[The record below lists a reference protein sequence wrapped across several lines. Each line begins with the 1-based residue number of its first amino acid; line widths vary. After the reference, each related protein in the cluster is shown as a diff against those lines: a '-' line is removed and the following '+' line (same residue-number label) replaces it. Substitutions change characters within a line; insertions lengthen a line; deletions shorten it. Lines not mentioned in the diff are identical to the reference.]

1 MSTGKEQ
8 LEVEVEVEV
17 EEDFPVS
24 DPEEIVEPV
33 VEVAKTNLAKRRT
46 IDALLAEKRLK
57 KELEDYPYDL

>member
-8 LEVEVEVEV
+8 LEVEVEV

>member
-8 LEVEVEVEV
+8 LDVEA

-24 DPEEIVEPV
+24 DKDEIVEPI

-46 IDALLAEKRLK
+46 IDALLADKRLQ

>member
-8 LEVEVEVEV
+8 LEV

>member
-8 LEVEVEVEV
+8 LDVEV

-24 DPEEIVEPV
+24 DKDEIVEPV

>member
-8 LEVEVEVEV
+8 LDVEV

-24 DPEEIVEPV
+24 DPDEIVEPV

>member
-8 LEVEVEVEV
+8 LEVE
-17 EEDFPVS
+17 DFPTT
-24 DPEEIVEPV
+24 DPDDAELTERP

-46 IDALLAEKRLK
+46 IDALLAEKRLQ

>member
-1 MSTGKEQ
+1 MSTGKEH
-8 LEVEVEVEV
+8 LEV